1 MISEGARRKPTMMY
15 LDRVGVGVGVGVRVG
30 ARFGVRVRSRCPHV
44 GLKLAL
50 GGTLQD
56 RAPYPR
62 QLQLQRNQEPAR
74 AGAANH
80 DMHMLFGAC
89 VLSFWC
95 RKARCHPVNASSTP
109 ATEVREII
117 SRKSDALNV
126 QERTREAPET
136 TL

>member
-1 MISEGARRKPTMMY
+1 MPTGTAIRVRVG
-15 LDRVGVGVGVGVRVG
+15 DRVGVGVGVGVRVG

-56 RAPYPR
+56 RAPYAR

-80 DMHMLFGAC
+80 DVHVFQCLLLCF
-89 VLSFWC
+89 FWC
-95 RKARCHPVNASSTP
+95 RTL
-109 ATEVREII
+109 
-117 SRKSDALNV
+117 RK
-126 QERTREAPET
+126 R
-136 TL
+136 